1 MNIRQ
6 DYSFLFSN
14 TNGSNQ
20 NNIFYGINLAD
31 YATIKSGSYA
41 KLLRSYYREMASGT
55 DNHNNKVD
63 KDKSHAVN
71 HTVNHT
77 QTGPTVDS
85 GKVQEINGLQKSVDE
100 LQSSANR
107 LSKKGGASLFREEY
121 TDADKEALFNA
132 VSDFVSD
139 YNALVEKGGASSFSS
154 IASMS
159 GRMNDTAGDHQ
170 QALGEIGISL
180 NKGKLSVNKEA
191 FMNAD
196 MEKVKE
202 VFHETNSFGYFVS
215 RRTDNIESA
224 IDNVA
229 RQNHITIEAVKEENS
244 SGGGSTEKQ
253 ETSVNHVLKQEMTNM
268 QKYADELGNAAD
280 ALLRT
285 GESSLFKEEYL
296 AEDKEALYTAVSDFV
311 SDFNTVL
318 EKGSASTVSS
328 IIGMTGRLK
337 DSADDH
343 AQMLKEIGISVG
355 EKALTVDKEAF
366 LNADMEQVKE
376 LFNEKNSFG
385 YFTADR
391 AESIE
396 LTANNEANRNNL
408 YTQEGVYNNASAGT
422 LYTGTV

>member
-1 MNIRQ
+1 M
-6 DYSFLFSN
+6 
-14 TNGSNQ
+14 
-20 NNIFYGINLAD
+20 
-31 YATIKSGSYA
+31 
-41 KLLRSYYREMASGT
+41 
-55 DNHNNKVD
+55 
-63 KDKSHAVN
+63 
-71 HTVNHT
+71 
-77 QTGPTVDS
+77 
-85 GKVQEINGLQKSVDE
+85 
-100 LQSSANR
+100 
-107 LSKKGGASLFREEY
+107 
-121 TDADKEALFNA
+121 
-132 VSDFVSD
+132 
-139 YNALVEKGGASSFSS
+139 
-154 IASMS
+154 
-159 GRMNDTAGDHQ
+159 
-170 QALGEIGISL
+170 
-180 NKGKLSVNKEA
+180 
-191 FMNAD
+191 
-196 MEKVKE
+196 
-202 VFHETNSFGYFVS
+202 
-215 RRTDNIESA
+215 
-224 IDNVA
+224 
-229 RQNHITIEAVKEENS
+229 
-244 SGGGSTEKQ
+244 
-253 ETSVNHVLKQEMTNM
+253 
-268 QKYADELGNAAD
+268 
-280 ALLRT
+280 RT